1 MKAVSVSPWWNVSVS
16 SCFAGKTQSSQGT
29 HLDSPFLFL
38 NDFFYMFTSAVLTA
52 GRKTGTNKS

>member
-38 NDFFYMFTSAVLTA
+38 NDFFYMFTSA